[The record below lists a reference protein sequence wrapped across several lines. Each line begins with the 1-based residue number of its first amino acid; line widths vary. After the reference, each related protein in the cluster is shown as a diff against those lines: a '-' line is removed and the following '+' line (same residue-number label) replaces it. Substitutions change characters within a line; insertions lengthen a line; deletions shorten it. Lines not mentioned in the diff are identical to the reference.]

1 MPIVKPIPRRRCINY
16 KKRVAPVITRMEE
29 KLCDEMGLTISEL
42 HVEGIRR
49 MWNTRQ
55 TFEQLQLEMI

>member
-1 MPIVKPIPRRRCINY
+1 M
-16 KKRVAPVITRMEE
+16 KKTNQKKKIGSSSMRKTYPTHIFLEE

-42 HVEGIRR
+42 HIEGIRR